1 MLYPVIRVGIVDDN
15 EVVRIGFSAGAA
27 LDAKVSEHP
36 LKVVAAAE
44 TVGRLLQGPPGMFD
58 VVVLDLSLSDGSAPG
73 DNVRAVLAAGYP
85 VLVFSL
91 GDNPDA
97 IREALSAGASGISRK
112 AEDIRDTL
120 EMVRLVAAGQTIDNQ
135 ELAAAISS
143 DRGFVAA
150 ELSEREHETL
160 KFYATGFTRGQIATR
175 MNISANTVG
184 TNIKR
189 IREKYAAAGRYAP
202 TKLEL
207 YHRALEDGVI
217 TAEPA

>member
-1 MLYPVIRVGIVDDN
+1 MWRCWTCRCLTAPHRRTTSARV
-15 EVVRIGFSAGAA
+15 S
-27 LDAKVSEHP
+27 
-36 LKVVAAAE
+36 
-44 TVGRLLQGPPGMFD
+44 PPATRFF
-58 VVVLDLSLSDGSAPG
+58 
-73 DNVRAVLAAGYP
+73 
-85 VLVFSL
+85 FSL

-97 IREALSAGASGISRK
+97 IREALTAGASGISRK

-120 EMVRLVAAGQTIDNQ
+120 EMVRMVAAGQTIDNQ

-150 ELSEREHETL
+150 ELSKCEHETL

-202 TKLEL
+202 TPKF
-207 YHRALEDGVI
+207 RRQSS
-217 TAEPA
+217 PAPNHDSPSSPTRSS

>member
-1 MLYPVIRVGIVDDN
+1 MPSQVIRVGIVDDN

-27 LDAKVSEHP
+27 LDAKISTNP
-36 LKVVAAAE
+36 LKVVGEAA
-44 TVGRLLQGPPGMFD
+44 TVRQLLQGPPYMFD
-58 VVVLDLSLSDGSAPG
+58 VVVLDLSLSDGSRPG
-73 DNVRAVLAAGYP
+73 DNVRAVIAAGYP
-85 VLVFSL
+85 VLVFSI
-91 GDNPDA
+91 GDNSEE
-97 IREALSAGASGISRK
+97 IREALAAGASGISRK
-112 AEDIRDTL
+112 SEEIRTTL
-120 EMVRLVAAGQTIDNQ
+120 DLVRRVAAGQTIDNQ
-135 ELAAAISS
+135 ELAAAISADS
-143 DRGFVAA
+143 GFIAA

-160 KFYATGFTRGQIATR
+160 RFYATGFTRGQIATR

-217 TAEPA
+217 SAEA